1 MKIYNCLIADDE
13 PLARQVLQEYIAL
26 LPNLK
31 LVGSCR
37 NAGEAMALLHNTA
50 VDIIFCDIKMP
61 GVNGLQFIRSLQ
73 QAHKIIITTAYT
85 EYAVEGFNI
94 GVTDYLLKPISTE
107 RFLLAVNRAV
117 TDVRPLQDDNEKE
130 NNEFT
135 FFKTGVTTE
144 KVFLNNIYYIE
155 AAGNY
160 SKLHLTGSG
169 KTLIVN
175 HKISD
180 LETDLKPKNFVRLH
194 KSYIANVQF
203 VQKITAQTILVQE
216 VTLPVGDS
224 YKKEIA
230 ARFKNIK

>member
-37 NAGEAMALLHNTA
+37 NAGEAMAVLHNTA

-61 GVNGLQFIRSLQ
+61 GVNGLQFIRALQ

-85 EYAVEGFNI
+85 EYAIEGFNI

-117 TDVRPLQDDNEKE
+117 TDVRPLPSDTEKE
-130 NNEFT
+130 TAEFA

-144 KVFLNNIYYIE
+144 KVFLNNICYIE

-160 SKLHLTGSG
+160 SKLHLNGGG

-203 VQKITAQTILVQE
+203 VQKITAQTMLVHE

-230 ARFKNIK
+230 ARFKNVK